1 LIPLC
6 LKKQG
11 HMHIRITFALTKLSR
26 VKIFAFINL
35 VDY

>member
-1 LIPLC
+1 
-6 LKKQG
+6 
-11 HMHIRITFALTKLSR
+11 MHIRITFALTKLSR